1 MPILRYIQGIR
12 AMAMIGIFIAH
23 TAVWLADDLGGFSAV
38 SSQLGGSGVVTF
50 YMLSGFL
57 FAYKNA
63 IIPNIAKRNIIQV
76 SWKKVNKM
84 YFLYL
89 ITFFV
94 SFIAK
99 FPDNKYDWLKTIVSA
114 PLNLTLTQDCVPLPS
129 VINSFNGPAW
139 FLSAFFGMWIIIYSF
154 PRVFN
159 RLMMLTAEKS
169 MKTLLILI

>member
-84 YFLYL
+84 YFY
-89 ITFFV
+89 I
-94 SFIAK
+94 
-99 FPDNKYDWLKTIVSA
+99 
-114 PLNLTLTQDCVPLPS
+114 
-129 VINSFNGPAW
+129 
-139 FLSAFFGMWIIIYSF
+139 
-154 PRVFN
+154 
-159 RLMMLTAEKS
+159 
-169 MKTLLILI
+169 